1 MARLCS
7 SRCRLISA
15 AVLSWLALTTAL
27 PARASVDAVV
37 AGVVE
42 DALLHPLAG
51 ATVLLH
57 DTAGRTVA
65 KTVTGPDGRFAFP
78 GVPFGDYT
86 IEASLP
92 GLVPE
97 HQHLQLASS
106 QVANVELVLVN
117 TGEVVTIHE
126 DWAVPEPTR
135 ATGSVSAVSR
145 QTLQELPG
153 GEDRPVTDV
162 IATQPGF
169 VPDALGNVYA
179 RGNHANIQYQID
191 GIPVPDSV
199 GSLFAASIPTRL
211 VQGLEIITGGMPAEF
226 GDRLGAVVN
235 LVTRA
240 AGDQPEG
247 AAQMRYGS
255 FSTVG
260 PAVAYSSKL
269 SDHVGAFVG
278 GSVLASQRALDPPSV
293 TPILHDDGYVARV
306 FGRADYDMDQANHYE
321 LFATYAHNRF
331 QVPID
336 PSVVPLDPA
345 NPSFVRPVD
354 PYGNASPPFLP
365 HDTNA
370 SETEDELFV
379 AASYLH
385 RFDHGQILVAPTYKL
400 SRGALFADAAHALG
414 PMADP
419 GSSASD
425 VTRLAQHAGGIAAYS
440 LPFGAH
446 LFKAGAQVDFLE
458 GTTTFTQYA
467 RDDVHG
473 GIDPGM
479 TAGGRDRTR
488 ALSTGAY
495 AQDHWSSGGFA
506 ADVGLRI
513 DQLHVSLQDGSTDD
527 SAGISPRAG
536 ASYAFTKDTVVH
548 AFTGV
553 NWQPPAPLDAANAAR
568 ALGAVPPD
576 QPVMY
581 DLKPETDVY
590 GELGLATRLAT
601 PIRVGLVGWG
611 RYAWNQLDD
620 TAIGSTSLLSNYNF
634 KRGRA
639 GGLETTVELRVG
651 PWLSSFANVSYGFAQ
666 GQGISSAKYLFSADD
681 LANNAWQTLDHAQ
694 TLSGNA
700 GVTVR
705 QDRFATTLT
714 VQYGSGL
721 RTGPSNTEHVPQ
733 HVHVD
738 ETLAYTLETGGYPIR
753 IGVDIINM
761 FNAHYAYRIANGFV
775 GSSYAAPRSVF
786 LTVSLPLAAEPH
798 HAGEK

>member
-1 MARLCS
+1 MSRYSLFSRAALSLCV
-7 SRCRLISA
+7 LA
-15 AVLSWLALTTAL
+15 TAV

-37 AGVVE
+37 SGLVE
-42 DALLHPLAG
+42 DALLHPLPG
-51 ATVLLH
+51 VTVVLH

-65 KTVTGPDGRFAFP
+65 TVLTGPDGRFKFP
-78 GVPFGDYT
+78 GVALGDYT
-86 IEASLP
+86 VEASLP

-97 HQHLQLASS
+97 HQHVQLASS
-106 QVANVELVLVN
+106 QVTDLELVLVN
-117 TGEVVTIHE
+117 EGEVVTIQE
-126 DWAVPEPTR
+126 DWAVPQPTR
-135 ATGSVSAVSR
+135 ATGSVSAISR
-145 QTLQELPG
+145 QTLKELPG

-211 VQGLEIITGGMPAEF
+211 VQSLEIITGGMPAEF

-247 AAQMRYGS
+247 SAQVRYGS
-255 FSTVG
+255 FNTVE
-260 PAVAYSSKL
+260 PSATYASKL

-278 GSVLASQRALDPPSV
+278 GSVLRSERALDPPSI
-293 TPILHDDGYVARV
+293 TPILHDTGYNARL
-306 FGRADYDMDQANHYE
+306 FGRADYDLDPADHFE
-321 LFATYAHNRF
+321 LFTTYAHNRF
-331 QVPID
+331 QIPLD

-345 NPSFVRPVD
+345 NPTLVRPVD
-354 PYGNASPPFLP
+354 QYGNASPPFIP
-365 HDTNA
+365 RDTNA

-385 RFDHGQILVAPTYKL
+385 RFDQGQILIAPTYKL
-400 SRGALFADAAHALG
+400 SRGALFADATRALG
-414 PMADP
+414 PTADP
-419 GSSASD
+419 GSTASD
-425 VTRLAQHAGGIAAYS
+425 VTRLAQHAGGLVAYS
-440 LPFGAH
+440 LPIGSH
-446 LFKAGAQVDFLE
+446 LFKAGAQVDYLD
-458 GTTTFTQYA
+458 GTTTFTQYG
-467 RDDVHG
+467 RDDSLG
-473 GIDPGM
+473 ALDPRM
-479 TAGGRDRTR
+479 TERGRDHTT
-488 ALSTGAY
+488 ALSTGVY
-495 AQDHWSSGGFA
+495 AQDHWTLGGFA
-506 ADVGLRI
+506 ADLGVRA
-513 DQLHVSLQDGSTDD
+513 DELHVGLQDGSTDD
-527 SAGISPRAG
+527 SFGVSPRAG

-548 AFTGV
+548 AFSGI
-553 NWQPPAPLDAANAAR
+553 NWQPPAPLDAADAAR
-568 ALGAVPPD
+568 ELGVVPAN
-576 QPVMY
+576 QVVKY
-581 DLKPETDVY
+581 DLKPETDVFA
-590 GELGLATRLAT
+590 ELGVATRLAD

-639 GGLETTVELRVG
+639 GGLESSIDLRVG
-651 PWLSSFANVSYGFAQ
+651 PWLSSFANVSYGFAE
-666 GQGISSAKYLFSADD
+666 GQGISSAKYLFTPDEI
-681 LANNAWQTLDHAQ
+681 ANNAWQTLDHAQ
-694 TLSGNA
+694 TLSANA
-700 GVTVR
+700 GVTAR

-721 RTGPSNTEHVPQ
+721 RTGPNNDQHVPQ
-733 HVHVD
+733 YVHVD
-738 ETLAYTLETGGYPIR
+738 QTASYTFEASGYPIR
-753 IGVDIINM
+753 FAVDVINV

-786 LTVSLPLAAEPH
+786 LTLSLPLAAEPH